1 MEHRQKDWQERL
13 ALAEFTINNKTHTA
27 TKMSPFM
34 ANYGKE
40 MRMGG
45 DIRRKG
51 RVESATEFVQ
61 RIKKV
66 QEEAEAA
73 LKKTQEDMKRYA
85 DRGRKETVTNFIQLI
100 SPQPVDRFSQTKLLW
115 KAPNEGYLH
124 ICRMYKSNNE

>member
-1 MEHRQKDWQERL
+1 
-13 ALAEFTINNKTHTA
+13 
-27 TKMSPFM
+27 MSPFM